1 MKRGRGVAR
10 VVLALGAAV
19 LLLAPLGV
27 GRIYSA
33 YYLNLLTWVLIF
45 GLFAAALDLA
55 LGYGGLV
62 SFGHAAF
69 FGAYVMIVLAMI
81 TYALP
86 GLTGREE
93 TTLERPLGLWAF
105 WLMVGANVL
114 LILLALFVH
123 RQEKLLPV

>member
-1 MKRGRGVAR
+1 MRRARGVAR
-10 VVLALGAAV
+10 VVAGALGAAV

-62 SFGHAAF
+62 SFGH
-69 FGAYVMIVLAMI
+69 G
-81 TYALP
+81 
-86 GLTGREE
+86 GLSSGSAPTRRHSSSG
-93 TTLERPLGLWAF
+93 T
-105 WLMVGANVL
+105 
-114 LILLALFVH
+114 
-123 RQEKLLPV
+123 